1 MARFDRLLLTL
12 AAGMMVLAPGAA
24 VRAEIIDR
32 IAAAVGKQVIT
43 ESQVTEEIRVTAFLD
58 GKPADWTEPNRTR
71 ALNRLIDQTLIR
83 HEIDATRFQE
93 APAEEG
99 TKLLEQLKAAMKDFN
114 KELAENHLSEAL
126 VAKHLQWQVTFLRF
140 VDYRFKPSVE
150 VTEAELSEFYAKQV
164 EVWKKEAKPVPPLE
178 DVRADLERLL
188 TSRFVDQALDRWL
201 GDQRTQTSVVFK
213 ARKAAK
219 Q

>member
-58 GKPADWTEPNRTR
+58 GKPADWTEANRTR

-99 TKLLEQLKAAMKDFN
+99 TKLLEQLKAAMKDF
-114 KELAENHLSEAL
+114 KTALAESHLSEAL

-150 VTEAELSEFYAKQV
+150 VTEADLKEFYDKQV
-164 EVWKKEAKPVPPLE
+164 EEWKKESKPVPSLE
-178 DVRADLERLL
+178 DARADLERFL

-213 ARKAAK
+213 ARKVAK

>member
-1 MARFDRLLLTL
+1 MLLNS
-12 AAGMMVLAPGAA
+12 GALL
-24 VRAEIIDR
+24 RAEVIDR

-58 GKPADWTEPNRTR
+58 GKPADWTEANRTR
-71 ALNRLIDQTLIR
+71 TLNRLIDQTLIR

-93 APAEEG
+93 APPEEG
-99 TKLLEQLKAAMKDFN
+99 TKLLAELKSAMKDFDSA
-114 KELAENHLSEAL
+114 LAENRLSEAL

-150 VTEAELSEFYAKQV
+150 VTEADLKEFYDKQV
-164 EVWKKEAKPVPPLE
+164 EEWKKEGKPVPPLE
-178 DVRADLERLL
+178 EVRADLERLL

-201 GDQRTQTSVVFK
+201 GDQRTQTSIVFK